1 MWFRFNWSKC
11 NFQNSDRLRQNRK
24 YPAEPNIPCWDKKTV
39 QSCISKRGI
48 EKLFLENFKISP
60 ENWISSLIKF
70 VIFEEKN
77 FFDNFGVNSAVI
89 RKNIIL
95 CNPTYNSCSLILFW
109 TFYVTLFSSKIDLIF
124 RQKYDM
130 TKISFLGENVIF
142 GRKHYFYFWT
152 VKVRIVVFRAPRT
165 KSTSQTS

>member
-1 MWFRFNWSKC
+1 MILILIQRDQNFALGMWFRFDWSKC

-24 YPAEPNIPCWDKKTV
+24 YPAEPNIPRWDKKSL
-39 QSCISKRGI
+39 QSSISERGI

-109 TFYVTLFSSKIDLIF
+109 TFYVTLFSSKIDLI
-124 RQKYDM
+124 
-130 TKISFLGENVIF
+130 LGENIIF
-142 GRKHYFYFWT
+142 GRKYHF
-152 VKVRIVVFRAPRT
+152 
-165 KSTSQTS
+165 